1 MNLNRFPSV
10 DKRPLDLYKLK
21 KAVAQR
27 GGFEKVCKLKKWA
40 EIGRDLG
47 YSGKIMSSL
56 STSLK
61 NSYQRWLHPYEEYLK
76 LAKPGVQQ
84 QLEYEHGGPFTPSS
98 ANQPM
103 KDSHQ
108 NTPISMRDDSP
119 AIKASAAL
127 NASIKE
133 IGDPLDAGSSAAE
146 PPLPT
151 ANSGFTAVNTGG
163 FTPVNLT
170 QASFQAVNAPPPLA
184 KRESENGLFGVP
196 SHNSTVSFGPS
207 PKDFPDYLSPA
218 PLTNGHS
225 SNPLKRTI
233 SHDSLNGALGTDSG
247 AGAGAGVDTDDQLER
262 RSKRA
267 KKGSCFRHS
276 SILLSRHRSLCST
289 DEMLTKNTA
298 PTVVGSHMSL
308 LRPTTPRLSGDR
320 RNGKPGEVSCP
331 AQADCDKAE
340 RSCRSAKSAGPKT
353 SVLVY

>member
-84 QLEYEHGGPFTPSS
+84 QLELEHGGPFTPSS
-98 ANQPM
+98 ANQSM

-108 NTPISMRDDSP
+108 NTPVSIRDDSP
-119 AIKASAAL
+119 AIRASTAL
-127 NASIKE
+127 NASIKDN
-133 IGDPLDAGSSAAE
+133 GDPLDAGSSAAE
-146 PPLPT
+146 QPQSM
-151 ANSGFTAVNTGG
+151 ASSGFTAVNTGG

-170 QASFQAVNAPPPLA
+170 QASFQAVNAPPPPIP
-184 KRESENGLFGVP
+184 KRESESGLFGVP
-196 SHNSTVSFGPS
+196 SHNSTGSFGPP
-207 PKDFPDYLSPA
+207 PKDLPDYLSPA

-233 SHDSLNGALGTDSG
+233 SHDSLNGASGTDSG
-247 AGAGAGVDTDDQLER
+247 PGVDADDQNGR

-267 KKGSCFRHS
+267 KKGS
-276 SILLSRHRSLCST
+276 
-289 DEMLTKNTA
+289 
-298 PTVVGSHMSL
+298 
-308 LRPTTPRLSGDR
+308 
-320 RNGKPGEVSCP
+320 
-331 AQADCDKAE
+331 
-340 RSCRSAKSAGPKT
+340 
-353 SVLVY
+353 

>member
-1 MNLNRFPSV
+1 MSLNRFPSV

-84 QLEYEHGGPFTPSS
+84 QLELEHGGPFTPSP
-98 ANQPM
+98 ANQSL

-108 NTPISMRDDSP
+108 NTPVSMRDDSP
-119 AIKASAAL
+119 AIRASAAL

-146 PPLPT
+146 QAQPM
-151 ANSGFTAVNTGG
+151 ASSGFTAVNAGG

-170 QASFQAVNAPPPLA
+170 QASFQAVNAPPPLP
-184 KRESENGLFGVP
+184 KRESESALFSVP
-196 SHNSTVSFGPS
+196 NLNPTGNFGPPS
-207 PKDFPDYLSPA
+207 KDLPDYLSPA
-218 PLTNGHS
+218 LTNGHS

-233 SHDSLNGALGTDSG
+233 SHDSLNGASGPESG
-247 AGAGAGVDTDDQLER
+247 AGIDAQDQNGR

-267 KKGSCFRHS
+267 KKGS
-276 SILLSRHRSLCST
+276 
-289 DEMLTKNTA
+289 
-298 PTVVGSHMSL
+298 
-308 LRPTTPRLSGDR
+308 
-320 RNGKPGEVSCP
+320 
-331 AQADCDKAE
+331 
-340 RSCRSAKSAGPKT
+340 
-353 SVLVY
+353 

>member
-76 LAKPGVQQ
+76 IAKPAVQQ
-84 QLEYEHGGPFTPSS
+84 QLEFENGGPFTPTS
-98 ANQPM
+98 ANQTM
-103 KDSHQ
+103 RGSHQ
-108 NTPISMRDDSP
+108 GTPIEIRDDSP
-119 AIKASAAL
+119 AMRASAAL
-127 NASIKE
+127 NASLNTSIKD
-133 IGDPLDAGSSAAE
+133 GDDPLDAGTGTPATE
-146 PPLPT
+146 PPRPIT
-151 ANSGFTAVNTGG
+151 SSG
-163 FTPVNLT
+163 FTPVNVGGWTPVNLT
-170 QASFQAVNAPPPLA
+170 PASFQAVNGHPSVH
-184 KRESENGLFGVP
+184 KRESENGFPGIHAPIAGLAPP
-196 SHNSTVSFGPS
+196 S
-207 PKDFPDYLSPA
+207 KDLPDYLNTA

-233 SHDSLNGALGTDSG
+233 SHDSMNGTSGTDSG
-247 AGAGAGVDTDDQLER
+247 VGGEGEDANER

-267 KKGSCFRHS
+267 KKGTKVSPR
-276 SILLSRHRSLCST
+276 
-289 DEMLTKNTA
+289 DEYMLTVIAA

-308 LRPTTPRLSGDR
+308 LRPTTPRLARDR
-320 RNGKPGEVSCP
+320 SNGKAGEVSP
-331 AQADCDKAE
+331 EISNDIDI
-340 RSCRSAKSAGPKT
+340 KT
-353 SVLVY
+353 DIEIAL

>member
-84 QLEYEHGGPFTPSS
+84 QLEFEHGGPFTPSP
-98 ANQPM
+98 ANQSM
-103 KDSHQ
+103 KESQQ
-108 NTPISMRDDSP
+108 NTPLSMRDDSP
-119 AIKASAAL
+119 AIRASAAL
-127 NASIKE
+127 NASIKDV
-133 IGDPLDAGSSAAE
+133 GDPLDAGSSAAE
-146 PPLPT
+146 QPLPM
-151 ANSGFTAVNTGG
+151 ANPGFTAVNTGG

-170 QASFQAVNAPPPLA
+170 QASFQAVNAPSPVP
-184 KRESENGLFGVP
+184 KREPESGLFGVP
-196 SHNSTVSFGPS
+196 SHGSAGSFGPP
-207 PKDFPDYLSPA
+207 PKDLPDYLSPA
-218 PLTNGHS
+218 PMTNGHS

-233 SHDSLNGALGTDSG
+233 SHESLNGASGADSG
-247 AGAGAGVDTDDQLER
+247 AGAGGDADDQNER

-267 KKGSCFRHS
+267 KKG
-276 SILLSRHRSLCST
+276 
-289 DEMLTKNTA
+289 
-298 PTVVGSHMSL
+298 P
-308 LRPTTPRLSGDR
+308 
-320 RNGKPGEVSCP
+320 
-331 AQADCDKAE
+331 
-340 RSCRSAKSAGPKT
+340 
-353 SVLVY
+353 

>member
-84 QLEYEHGGPFTPSS
+84 QLEFEHGGPFTPSS
-98 ANQPM
+98 INQPL

-108 NTPISMRDDSP
+108 NTPVSMRDDSP
-119 AIKASAAL
+119 AIRASAAL

-133 IGDPLDAGSSAAE
+133 VGDPLDAGPSTTEQSQSMAS
-146 PPLPT
+146 
-151 ANSGFTAVNTGG
+151 SGFTAVNAGG

-170 QASFQAVNAPPPLA
+170 QASFQAVTAPPPLP
-184 KRESENGLFGVP
+184 KREPETGLFGMP
-196 SHNSTVSFGPS
+196 NQNSAGGFGPP
-207 PKDFPDYLSPA
+207 PKDLPDYLNPA

-233 SHDSLNGALGTDSG
+233 SHDSLNGASGTDSG
-247 AGAGAGVDTDDQLER
+247 AGADADDQNGR

-267 KKGSCFRHS
+267 KKGS
-276 SILLSRHRSLCST
+276 
-289 DEMLTKNTA
+289 
-298 PTVVGSHMSL
+298 
-308 LRPTTPRLSGDR
+308 
-320 RNGKPGEVSCP
+320 
-331 AQADCDKAE
+331 
-340 RSCRSAKSAGPKT
+340 
-353 SVLVY
+353 

>member
-84 QLEYEHGGPFTPSS
+84 QLELEHGGPFTPSS
-98 ANQPM
+98 TNQSM

-108 NTPISMRDDSP
+108 NTPASMRDDSP
-119 AIKASAAL
+119 AVRASAAL

-133 IGDPLDAGSSAAE
+133 AADPLDAGTSAADQ
-146 PPLPT
+146 PQST
-151 ANSGFTAVNTGG
+151 ASSGFTAVNAGG
-163 FTPVNLT
+163 FTPVNLA
-170 QASFQAVNAPPPLA
+170 QASFQAVNAPPPLP
-184 KRESENGLFGVP
+184 KREPETGLFGVP
-196 SHNSTVSFGPS
+196 AHNSTGSFGP
-207 PKDFPDYLSPA
+207 PKDLPDYLSPA

-233 SHDSLNGALGTDSG
+233 SHDSLNGASGTDSG
-247 AGAGAGVDTDDQLER
+247 AGIDPDDQNGR

-267 KKGSCFRHS
+267 KKGS
-276 SILLSRHRSLCST
+276 
-289 DEMLTKNTA
+289 
-298 PTVVGSHMSL
+298 
-308 LRPTTPRLSGDR
+308 
-320 RNGKPGEVSCP
+320 
-331 AQADCDKAE
+331 
-340 RSCRSAKSAGPKT
+340 
-353 SVLVY
+353 

>member
-84 QLEYEHGGPFTPSS
+84 QLELEQGGPFTPSS
-98 ANQPM
+98 ANQSV

-108 NTPISMRDDSP
+108 NTPVSMRDDSP
-119 AIKASAAL
+119 AIRASAAL
-127 NASIKE
+127 NASIKDTGE
-133 IGDPLDAGSSAAE
+133 PLDASSSTAE
-146 PPLPT
+146 QPHSMT
-151 ANSGFTAVNTGG
+151 SSGFTAVNAGG

-170 QASFQAVNAPPPLA
+170 QASFKTVNAPPPLP
-184 KRESENGLFGVP
+184 KRESENGPFGIHP
-196 SHNSTVSFGPS
+196 TGSFGPPS
-207 PKDFPDYLSPA
+207 KDLPDYLSPP

-233 SHDSLNGALGTDSG
+233 SHDSVNGASGTDSG
-247 AGAGAGVDTDDQLER
+247 AGADAEDPTGR

-267 KKGSCFRHS
+267 KKGS
-276 SILLSRHRSLCST
+276 
-289 DEMLTKNTA
+289 
-298 PTVVGSHMSL
+298 
-308 LRPTTPRLSGDR
+308 
-320 RNGKPGEVSCP
+320 
-331 AQADCDKAE
+331 
-340 RSCRSAKSAGPKT
+340 
-353 SVLVY
+353 

>member
-84 QLEYEHGGPFTPSS
+84 QLEFEHGGPFTPSP
-98 ANQPM
+98 ANQSM
-103 KDSHQ
+103 KESQQ
-108 NTPISMRDDSP
+108 NTPLSMRDDSP
-119 AIKASAAL
+119 AIRASAAL
-127 NASIKE
+127 NASIKDV
-133 IGDPLDAGSSAAE
+133 GDPLDAGSSAAE
-146 PPLPT
+146 QPLPM
-151 ANSGFTAVNTGG
+151 AKSGFTAVNTGG

-170 QASFQAVNAPPPLA
+170 QASFQAVNAPSPVPR
-184 KRESENGLFGVP
+184 REPESGFFGVP
-196 SHNSTVSFGPS
+196 SHGPAGSFGP
-207 PKDFPDYLSPA
+207 PPRDLPDYLSPA

-225 SNPLKRTI
+225 SNPLKRTM
-233 SHDSLNGALGTDSG
+233 SHESLNGASGADSG
-247 AGAGAGVDTDDQLER
+247 AGGDADDQNER

-267 KKGSCFRHS
+267 KKG
-276 SILLSRHRSLCST
+276 
-289 DEMLTKNTA
+289 
-298 PTVVGSHMSL
+298 P
-308 LRPTTPRLSGDR
+308 
-320 RNGKPGEVSCP
+320 
-331 AQADCDKAE
+331 
-340 RSCRSAKSAGPKT
+340 
-353 SVLVY
+353 